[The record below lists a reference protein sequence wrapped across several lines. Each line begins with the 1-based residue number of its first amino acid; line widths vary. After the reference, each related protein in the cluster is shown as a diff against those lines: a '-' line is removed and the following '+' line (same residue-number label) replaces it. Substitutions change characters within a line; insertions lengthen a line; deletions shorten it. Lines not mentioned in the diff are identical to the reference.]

1 MRRRDWWEA
10 LDETTPVRLDDDLL
24 TDTEK
29 KAFSEG
35 WVRRGLAIGELM
47 LEQTC
52 DACPESYDA
61 YDERGVRVARL
72 RLRHGAFR
80 AELEDGTVVFRSR
93 PRGDGMFEADER
105 MPQLRAAASAIASAR
120 RGQ

>member
-1 MRRRDWWEA
+1 MIGLDNRLGPKRALTARDEA
-10 LDETTPVRLDDDLL
+10 RVVSALGAGASPSALAGAFGVDVR
-24 TDTEK
+24 T
-29 KAFSEG
+29 
-35 WVRRGLAIGELM
+35 VHRI
-47 LEQTC
+47 
-52 DACPESYDA
+52 CPESYDA